1 MREMNEKVLSKITR
15 QTPQPRKITCEPN
28 HFEIREQHEA
38 TDDRLPSKTLS
49 SDELVDVVNAL
60 KEHWEAR
67 VGELTPV
74 GEENA
79 KEAEEYFSNIS
90 HGIHR
95 HCSKTAPLQARQ
107 PQKNSTPH

>member
-1 MREMNEKVLSKITR
+1 MRAKDLMTS
-15 QTPQPRKITCEPN
+15 
-28 HFEIREQHEA
+28 
-38 TDDRLPSKTLS
+38 LPSKTLS

-79 KEAEEYFSNIS
+79 K
-90 HGIHR
+90 
-95 HCSKTAPLQARQ
+95 K
-107 PQKNSTPH
+107 